1 MDWDESSQTLVVLG
15 SAFIVAFCV
24 VMVLWMLD
32 HKRNLY
38 NKQMLIDLYEN
49 QCKIE
54 TAQLRERVRSLERDV
69 ALLKGVEYIDPDE
82 ELDDD
87 DEDWDEDDEDENK
100 N

>member
-38 NKQMLIDLYEN
+38 NKQMLIELYEN
-49 QCKIE
+49 QGKIE

-69 ALLKGVEYIDPDE
+69 AMLKGVEYIDPDE
-82 ELDDD
+82 ELDD
-87 DEDWDEDDEDENK
+87 EDHN
-100 N
+100 

>member
-24 VMVLWMLD
+24 VMVLFMLD

-38 NKQMLIDLYEN
+38 SKQMLIDLYEN

-69 ALLKGVEYIDPDE
+69 AMLKGLEYIDPDE

-87 DEDWDEDDEDENK
+87 DEDEDEENTC
-100 N
+100 